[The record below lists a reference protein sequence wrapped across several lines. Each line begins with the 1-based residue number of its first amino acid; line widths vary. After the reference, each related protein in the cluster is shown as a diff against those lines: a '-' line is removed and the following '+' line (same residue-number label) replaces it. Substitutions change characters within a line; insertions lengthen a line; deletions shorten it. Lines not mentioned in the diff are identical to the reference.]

1 MASTYSTSLKLE
13 LIGNGD
19 QSGTWG
25 TTTNN
30 NLGTL
35 LEQAITGVQSIVM
48 SNANYT
54 LTDYNGVSDEARNA
68 VLVVTGTNSAIRQII
83 CPLVDKLYVIYNNT
97 TGGYAITIGGA
108 TGGIITIPNGTTAQ
122 VYCDGTDFYSS
133 QTGSAGNFNVNG
145 NLTVGGTTALTGATT
160 ITGAL
165 SGSTATFSGAI
176 SSISPTFTGTP
187 TAPTATAGTNTTQ
200 IATTAFVL
208 ANGVPPTGV
217 INMWGT
223 GTAPSGWLLCA
234 GAAVNRTTYAALFAV
249 IGTTF
254 GVGDGSTTFN
264 LPDYT
269 NRMPYGTSV
278 GATGGSATTTLI
290 TANLP
295 SHTHSIT
302 DPGHL
307 HSITGSNDNV
317 QSNNTVVMGRG
328 SGSPQTANTNTAT
341 TGITATDATGSG
353 TAATTISPYLGINF
367 IIKT

>member
-83 CPLVDKLYVIYNNT
+83 CPLVNKLYVVTNNT
-97 TGGYAITIGGA
+97 SGGYAVTIGGS
-108 TGGIITIPNGTTAQ
+108 TGSTVSIPNGVTAQ
-122 VYCDGTDFYSS
+122 VYCDGTNFYSS

-145 NLTVGGTTALTGATT
+145 TLTATGLTDTGNMSVGGTLGVTGATSLT
-160 ITGAL
+160 TG
-165 SGSTATFSGAI
+165 
-176 SSISPTFTGTP
+176 SISGIV
-187 TAPTATAGTNTTQ
+187 TAPTAAAGTNTQ
-200 IATTAFVL
+200 QLATTAFVL

-269 NRMPYGTSV
+269 NRMPYGTTV

>member
-187 TAPTATAGTNTTQ
+187 TAPTAAAGTNTTQ
-200 IATTAFVL
+200 IATTAFVT
-208 ANGVPPTGV
+208 ATVVPTGV

-223 GTAPSGWLLCA
+223 ATAPTGYLLCA
-234 GAAVNRTTYAALFAV
+234 GAAVSRSTYAALFAV

-264 LPDYT
+264 LPNYT
-269 NRMPYGTSV
+269 SRMPYGTTIA
-278 GATGGSATTTLI
+278 ATGGSAD
-290 TANLP
+290 AVVV
-295 SHTHSIT
+295 SHTHTASVT
-302 DPGHL
+302 DPGHS
-307 HSITGSNDNV
+307 HVGTVGSGAGGCAGGGNPVPTGSITTS
-317 QSNNTVVMGRG
+317 
-328 SGSPQTANTNTAT
+328 TAT
-341 TGITATDATGSG
+341 ASTGITVANSTEGVSG
-353 TAATTISPYLGINF
+353 TNANLPPYLGINF